1 MRRDFFGWGLGLAY
15 GLKRTATLVGMMGS
29 GKTAV
34 GGALARML
42 DVPFLDSDEEIV
54 REVGMPVAEI
64 FDRQGEPFFRRQE
77 TLAIARLL
85 EGPPGILSIGGGA
98 FLSDENRRLISEAGV
113 SVWLR
118 AEVDL
123 LWSRVR
129 RKDTRP
135 LLRAEDPYRRLKE
148 LCAERERYYAMAD
161 LAVDA
166 RAHYEIEDMA
176 GKVLDA
182 LLERSGAVE
191 KA

>member
-1 MRRDFFGWGLGLAY
+1 MREIFSRSFGLAY
-15 GLKRTATLVGMMGS
+15 GLKRTVTLVGMMGS

-42 DVPFLDSDEEIV
+42 AAPFLDSDAEVV
-54 REVGMPVAEI
+54 REAGMPVADI
-64 FDRQGEPFFRRQE
+64 FEREGEALFRRQE
-77 TLAIARLL
+77 TLAIERLL
-85 EGPPGILSIGGGA
+85 EGPPGILSVGGGA
-98 FLSDENRRLISEAGV
+98 FLSDDNRRLISEAGV

-135 LLRAEDPYRRLKE
+135 LLRTEDPYRRLEE
-148 LCAERERYYAMAD
+148 LCAEREPFYALAD

-182 LLERSGAVE
+182 LLERSGSVE
-191 KA
+191 KT

>member
-1 MRRDFFGWGLGLAY
+1 MREIFSWSFGLAY
-15 GLKRTATLVGMMGS
+15 GLKRTVTLVGMMGS

-34 GGALARML
+34 GGSLARML
-42 DVPFLDSDEEIV
+42 DAPFLDSDAEIV
-54 REVGMPVAEI
+54 RAAGMPIADI
-64 FDRQGEPFFRRQE
+64 FERYGEAFFRRHE
-77 TLAIARLL
+77 TLAIERLL
-85 EGPPGILSIGGGA
+85 QGPPGILSVGGGA
-98 FLSDENRRLISEAGV
+98 FLSDDNRRLISETGV

-135 LLRAEDPYRRLKE
+135 LLRAEDPYRRLEE
-148 LCAERERYYAMAD
+148 LCGEREPFYAMAD

-176 GKVLDA
+176 GKVLNA

-191 KA
+191 KT

>member
-1 MRRDFFGWGLGLAY
+1 MGH
-15 GLKRTATLVGMMGS
+15 GLKRTVTLVGMMGS
-29 GKTAV
+29 GKSAV
-34 GGALARML
+34 GDALARM
-42 DVPFLDSDEEIV
+42 VGAPFLDSDAEIV
-54 REVGMPVAEI
+54 RATGMPVADI
-64 FDRQGEPFFRRQE
+64 FKRDGEARFRRQE

-85 EGPPGILSIGGGA
+85 EGPPGILSTGGGA
-98 FLSDENRRLISEAGV
+98 FLSKENRRLISKAGV

-129 RKDTRP
+129 RKNTRP
-135 LLRAEDPYRRLKE
+135 LLHTEDPHRRLRE
-148 LCAERERYYAMAD
+148 LCAEREPFYAMAD

-176 GKVLDA
+176 GKVLEA

-191 KA
+191 KT

>member
-1 MRRDFFGWGLGLAY
+1 MRQIFSRSFGLAY
-15 GLKRTATLVGMMGS
+15 GLKRTVTLVGMMGS

-42 DVPFLDSDEEIV
+42 AAPFLDSDAEVV
-54 REVGMPVAEI
+54 RAAGMPVADI
-64 FDRQGEPFFRRQE
+64 FEREGEAFFRRQE
-77 TLAIARLL
+77 TLAIERLL
-85 EGPPGILSIGGGA
+85 EGPPGILSVGGGA
-98 FLSDENRRLISEAGV
+98 FLSDDNRRLISEAGV

-135 LLRAEDPYRRLKE
+135 LLRAEDPYGRLEE
-148 LCAERERYYAMAD
+148 LCAEREPFYAMAD

-182 LLERSGAVE
+182 LLERSGPVE
-191 KA
+191 KT

>member
-1 MRRDFFGWGLGLAY
+1 MREIFSRSFGLAY
-15 GLKRTATLVGMMGS
+15 GLKRTVTLVGMMGS

-42 DVPFLDSDEEIV
+42 DAPFLDSDAEVV
-54 REVGMPVAEI
+54 REAGMPVADI
-64 FDRQGEPFFRRQE
+64 FEREGEALFRRQE
-77 TLAIARLL
+77 TLAIERLL
-85 EGPPGILSIGGGA
+85 EGPPGILSVGGGA
-98 FLSDENRRLISEAGV
+98 FLSDDNRRLISEAGV

-135 LLRAEDPYRRLKE
+135 LLRTEDPYRRLEE
-148 LCAERERYYAMAD
+148 LCAEREPFYAMAD

-176 GKVLDA
+176 GKVLYA
-182 LLERSGAVE
+182 LLERSGSVE
-191 KA
+191 KT